1 MTIKTIYEDD
11 LFLGQEVISEHVQ
24 KIANWFSMEN
34 RAANYIYDFGD
45 GWEHRIELEKIL
57 PRDENI
63 EYPICIA
70 GKRACPPEDCGGIWG
85 YKEFLEAIR
94 DPEHENHEELL
105 EWVGGEF
112 DPEAFDPKKVYFE
125 DPDERRK
132 YELDE

>member
-11 LFLGQEVISEHVQ
+11 LFLGREVISEHAQ

-34 RAANYIYDFGD
+34 RVANYIYDFGD
-45 GWEHRIELEKIL
+45 GWEHKIELEKIL

-85 YKEFLEAIR
+85 YGEFLEAIR
-94 DPEHENHEELL
+94 NPEHERHEELL

-112 DPEAFDPKKVYFE
+112 DPESFDPKNVYFE
-125 DPDERRK
+125 DPEERRK
-132 YELDE
+132 YELYE